1 MINQDFHFEISELI
15 GSKHI
20 DHLMRTVETSEAAA
34 RMQSVALPVF
44 FALNG
49 LSCVASRII
58 HPIYDLMFLPVQPY

>member
-34 RMQSVALPVF
+34 RMHRLLEQADAV
-44 FALNG
+44 LNR
-49 LSCVASRII
+49 SESIVTTKTS
-58 HPIYDLMFLPVQPY
+58 